1 MILRASRP
9 PPTSSAPAPSAKSAG
24 APIPPLA
31 GSCFASAGA
40 GAGAGAGAAF
50 GGGGGAGAGAAL
62 GGSGSHGALATTPP
76 AFASIT
82 PSLHSASAFAP
93 PAPAM
98 FALASATTAGSS
110 WARAGE
116 AASRATATIAASI
129 INFLNLI
136 YLLLLASKF
145 VSDSGRI
152 RKLRTRPPTER
163 YRSATNLI
171 PSLLAACRGGLVD
184 LGVAGEDVL
193 DVLVGRQRDLG
204 VARRGDRTL
213 ASVLQALVEGLSVA
227 RVARQLVVHTRDRV
241 IARLSLL
248 GGLIEL
254 GALAF
259 LLALL
264 GYLAYGRY
272 GSDG

>member
-9 PPTSSAPAPSAKSAG
+9 PTTSSAPAPSAKSAG

-31 GSCFASAGA
+31 GSCF

-50 GGGGGAGAGAAL
+50 GGGGGGAALGGGGGAAL

-93 PAPAM
+93 PAPATL
-98 FALASATTAGSS
+98 ALASATTAGSS
-110 WARAGE
+110 CARAGE

-129 INFLNLI
+129 INFLNLT
-136 YLLLLASKF
+136 YLLLLESLFSCQRRILLKGSASKRA
-145 VSDSGRI
+145 VTLL
-152 RKLRTRPPTER
+152 LRTLPLR
-163 YRSATNLI
+163 
-171 PSLLAACRGGLVD
+171 LAGSRRGLVD
-184 LGVAGEDVL
+184 LSVAGEDVL
-193 DVLVGRQRDLG
+193 HVLVGRQRDLG

-213 ASVLQALVEGLSVA
+213 ASVLQALVEGLGVT

-272 GSDG
+272 GSNG